1 MTVLE
6 TLKTVFVIHSNMQKK
21 HAINMII
28 YVYHMYY
35 IFIFY
40 HVGDKE
46 NQTKNSLTQTK

>member
-6 TLKTVFVIHSNMQKK
+6 TLKTLSLLYIQICNK

-28 YVYHMYY
+28 YGCHMYY

-46 NQTKNSLTQTK
+46 NQTKNSLTQMK